1 METTLIGAFSAVAT
15 AMTGLSG
22 VLWKVHQGETKNRDE
37 VSDKQVKAAY
47 NMGRLEQR
55 VDLLWEFLMKQARA
69 TALVGGLTTVA
80 SAEKL
85 SISAISLYSP
95 ELVQKLKAFYTSNAQ
110 LPDNDLF
117 QRIHETFG
125 EELFTNICI
134 PNKLFY
140 GSCVATAVHIAK
152 NSE

>member
-15 AMTGLSG
+15 AVTGLSG
-22 VLWKVHQGETKNRDE
+22 VLWKIHQGETKNRGE
-37 VSDKQVKAAY
+37 ISDKQVKAAY

-69 TALVGGLTTVA
+69 TALVGGLTTMA

-85 SISAISLYSP
+85 SLSTISLYPP
-95 ELVQKLKAFYTSNAQ
+95 ELIQKLKAFYSANSH
-110 LPDNDLF
+110 LSDNDLF
-117 QRIHETFG
+117 RSIHETFG
-125 EELFTNICI
+125 EALLADVCL
-134 PNKLFY
+134 PNKFFY
-140 GSCVATAVHIAK
+140 GPCITAAVHIAK